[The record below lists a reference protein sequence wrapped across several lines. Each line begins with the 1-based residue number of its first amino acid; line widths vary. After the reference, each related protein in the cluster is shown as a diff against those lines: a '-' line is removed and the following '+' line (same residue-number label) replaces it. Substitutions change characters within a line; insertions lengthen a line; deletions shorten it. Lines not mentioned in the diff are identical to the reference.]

1 MAFFFSSQP
10 EHHTT
15 FCECPK
21 RLTIPWSHTFLCV
34 VVPNTN
40 HLVSRAVLI
49 QAIAEWNALFKI
61 LPPKTF
67 YFNIKTQYKR
77 KPSIF
82 YVFCSHMASDGIITL
97 VLLDLFRLHTERPAL
112 LPLLHRLILWNSPV
126 TDISSVDAV
135 CKSLTPASSFST
147 ISRHRWKWLKILFFS
162 DSGGEVDAWRKS
174 FSRLPIRTIRN
185 PIVKSDFLF
194 SSITESHWSHW
205 SVLETTD
212 WEKDEW
218 VQCFP
223 LWSVTIH

>member
-1 MAFFFSSQP
+1 MSKAPYDSMIAYISLCGCSRHKSPCFKSSLDSSNSGVK
-10 EHHTT
+10 
-15 FCECPK
+15 C
-21 RLTIPWSHTFLCV
+21 
-34 VVPNTN
+34 
-40 HLVSRAVLI
+40 LI
-49 QAIAEWNALFKI
+49 QDTS
-61 LPPKTF
+61 PKTF